1 MLDKKYDFVII
12 GTRLAGLSLA
22 HTLRQRN
29 PNKGILMIE
38 KDAHEKGQILN
49 FRQQDFG
56 ISSTNI
62 TQFDGDSN
70 VWSKGLTVP
79 HEVRHLCTRR
89 LKLIYMRSVIQVLK
103 ELGVSAY

>member
-12 GTRLAGLSLA
+12 GTGLAGLSLA

-56 ISSTNI
+56 IS
-62 TQFDGDSN
+62 
-70 VWSKGLTVP
+70 
-79 HEVRHLCTRR
+79 
-89 LKLIYMRSVIQVLK
+89 
-103 ELGVSAY
+103 